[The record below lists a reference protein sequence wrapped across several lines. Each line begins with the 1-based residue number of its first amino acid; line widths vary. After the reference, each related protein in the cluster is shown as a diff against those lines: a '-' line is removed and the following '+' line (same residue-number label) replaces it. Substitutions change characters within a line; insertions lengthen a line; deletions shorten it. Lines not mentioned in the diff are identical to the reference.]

1 MPGGLARGYFRGDRI
16 IRQRSGF
23 RFHNVV
29 ASLMLGKPTIA
40 ISYGAKHESLME
52 DPGWRVCTP
61 IKTLDHER
69 LAGLF
74 TELSD
79 RAPHLG
85 NMLRERKAASE
96 LLLAEQFAKIS
107 HANCDQGV
115 T

>member
-1 MPGGLARGYFRGDRI
+1 VVSLADVFAAIAPADSVVAI
-16 IRQRSGF
+16 

-40 ISYGAKHESLME
+40 IGYGSKHASLME
-52 DPGWRVCTP
+52 DSGMAEFCTP
-61 IKTLDHER
+61 VKMLDHER

-74 TELSD
+74 IDLSD

-85 NMLRERKAASE
+85 NMLRERKAANE

-107 HANCDQGV
+107 QRLIAPKV
-115 T
+115 